1 MVRIQMH
8 SQIHAIFR
16 TNRNSMV
23 PASIPLNPLLPARL
37 TSQSGDEAVKQ
48 DFEGRASDF
57 SVAAWWKHRIPS
69 LTELANANITAGVV
83 KEIAVLFNP
92 YEGEF
97 CGRQLNETVEEF
109 LERLPPA
116 TTPVSGRIPWIY
128 IANPY
133 RKARKFPKV
142 GNSRGDLNAE
152 GPPADDSDWAQF
164 VVLGGKLLD
173 GLMDIRHDME
183 KKKVGAAKSAVTKAV
198 NVQRDMIVKKLLDT
212 AVDCHCTSG
221 KVLPGS
227 PVVLPR

>member
-1 MVRIQMH
+1 MH

-16 TNRNSMV
+16 TNRISMV
-23 PASIPLNPLLPARL
+23 PIPPILRLSLNPLLPARL

-48 DFEGRASDF
+48 DFEGRASAF
-57 SVAAWWKHRIPS
+57 NVAAWWKRRIPS
-69 LTELANANITAGVV
+69 LTEIANANITADVA
-83 KEIAVLFNP
+83 KETAVLFNP

-97 CGRQLNETVEEF
+97 CGRQLDETVEEF

-116 TTPVSGRIPWIY
+116 TTPVSGLIPWIY

-133 RKARKFPKV
+133 RKARKAPKV
-142 GNSRGDLNAE
+142 GKSLEDLNAE
-152 GPPADDSDWAQF
+152 GPPADDSDWVQF

-173 GLMDIRHDME
+173 GLVNIKHDIE
-183 KKKVGAAKSAVTKAV
+183 KKKVGAAKSVVTKAV

>member
-1 MVRIQMH
+1 MLSFGRIGFLWYLPH
-8 SQIHAIFR
+8 PFCA
-16 TNRNSMV
+16 
-23 PASIPLNPLLPARL
+23 ASILNPLLPARL

-48 DFEGRASDF
+48 DFEGRASAF

-69 LTELANANITAGVV
+69 LTEIANANIAAGVA
-83 KEIAVLFNP
+83 KEAAVLFNP
-92 YEGEF
+92 YEGNF
-97 CGRQLNETVEEF
+97 CGRQLNETVQEF

-116 TTPVSGRIPWIY
+116 TTPVSGLVPWIY

-133 RKARKFPKV
+133 RKARRARKV
-142 GNSRGDLNAE
+142 GESREDLNAE
-152 GPPADDSDWAQF
+152 GPPADNSDWAQF

-173 GLMDIRHDME
+173 GLMHIRHDIE

-198 NVQRDMIVKKLLDT
+198 NVQRDMTVQKLLDT

-227 PVVLPR
+227 LVVLPR